1 MTHAT
6 GKKQPV
12 RVFLDADTYSRY
24 LVQAGTHQV
33 TPSGL
38 GELLVQD
45 GLERLEGGDLTALG
59 LDAAPQAAV
68 PAAPGRSQGSEL

>member
-1 MTHAT
+1 MTTAN

-12 RVFLDADTYSRY
+12 RVFLDGNDYSRY

-38 GELLVQD
+38 GELLIQH
-45 GLERLEGGDLTALG
+45 GLERLERGDYAALG
-59 LDAAPQAAV
+59 LDTTDL
-68 PAAPGRSQGSEL
+68 PASQGSER

>member
-12 RVFLDADTYSRY
+12 RVFLDAQDYSRY

-38 GELLVQD
+38 GELLIQD
-45 GLERLEGGDLTALG
+45 GLERLEQGDYRALG
-59 LDAAPQAAV
+59 LDTTE
-68 PAAPGRSQGSEL
+68 PARAQGSER